1 MATRSWFE
9 LKEIAPGLWSLS
21 EPGHLE
27 EVISYLVLGRDRA
40 ALIDTG
46 MGIGDLPAAVSRLTR
61 LPILVVNTH
70 ADYHHCG
77 ANHHYREIAAHA
89 AEAPRI
95 GKGWSREEVTDAL
108 LPHKIWGP
116 LPPGFDPLQYAVL
129 PSRVTRLLGEG
140 DLVELGGRRLRVL
153 HTPGRAAGSLCLH
166 DENSGTLF
174 TGDTLA
180 PTTIP
185 AWGEGSDP
193 DHLLASLERLGREA
207 GTVSRVCPGHH
218 LTPLGPDFL
227 AEATTAVSR
236 VRSGASR
243 VEPAREGVVRHR
255 FRRFSLL
262 LPGHVDPPSP
272 PPAPEP
278 PPPAPKAKAPGK
290 KQPPAK
296 GRKRQARQAS
306 GR

>member
-21 EPGHLE
+21 EPGHFE

-46 MGIGDLPAAVSRLTR
+46 MGIGDLAAAVNRLTR
-61 LPILVVNTH
+61 LPIMVINTH

-77 ANHHYREIAAHA
+77 ANHHYREIAAHP

-95 GKGWSREEVTDAL
+95 ERGWAREEVADAL

-116 LPPGFDPLQYAVL
+116 LPAGFDPLKYAVL
-129 PSRVTRLLGEG
+129 PSRVTRLLDEG

-153 HTPGRAAGSLCLH
+153 HTPGHAAGGLCLQ

-180 PTTIP
+180 PTTIS
-185 AWGEGSDP
+185 AWGDGSDP
-193 DHLLASLERLGREA
+193 EQLLASLERLARDA
-207 GTVSRVCPGHH
+207 GQVARVCPGHH

-227 AEATTAVSR
+227 AEAAAAVAR
-236 VRSGASR
+236 VRSGATR
-243 VEPAREGVVRHR
+243 VEPAREGVIRHR

-262 LPGHVDPPSP
+262 LPGHIDPPP

-278 PPPAPKAKAPGK
+278 SPPAHKAGAKKQAPG
-290 KQPPAK
+290 K